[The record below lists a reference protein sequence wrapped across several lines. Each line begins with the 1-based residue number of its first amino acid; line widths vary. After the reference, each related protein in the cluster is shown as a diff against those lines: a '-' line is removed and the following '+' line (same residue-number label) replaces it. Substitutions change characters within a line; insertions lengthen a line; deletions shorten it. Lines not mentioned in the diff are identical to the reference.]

1 MTDPTLT
8 PDEAAEVPEYEVGQY
23 LPQRGVYDESH
34 RALLREKHGYIRTY
48 FKERADNY
56 RRIQRWLNQGRIGV
70 SYDAYLARATTWA
83 ILLTLVGI
91 LLGIGVATWL
101 SNAGLLAGLRSPVP
115 VDGPIVDA
123 IAANKVL
130 VAMGIVTV
138 LAALCVGAVTFAAF
152 YYYPWFRMDSRRRNI
167 DVMLPH
173 GIVFM
178 YALSSGGMNLLEVCK
193 ELAEAED
200 AYTEVANEFDMV
212 VRDVE
217 LFGND
222 LITAL
227 RNARNITPSQG
238 LEQFLDD
245 MISVIDVGGDTSS
258 FFEQQ
263 SKRYLADARDAQ
275 SDFLETLALLAE
287 VFIVLFVAAPLFAI
301 VTLILVS
308 LLGGETVLMLQLFIY
323 GILPLAM
330 AAFVV
335 LVAVLSDPYVM
346 PSITLDM
353 DRGKDQE
360 EPPASLE
367 DDQRLSSYQSRMRFR
382 WLDEL
387 RLTPIRTLREQ
398 PQFTLLATVPIALV
412 ALGVAILTGQVTLSW
427 AGLVADPYLATIW
440 LGVVPLLI
448 ITVPLSVFHEL
459 RRGHEALVTRRV
471 PVLLDILSSANNM
484 GIAITDALGMVSR
497 WVTGP
502 FADEIVLLRNDIEW
516 NNDLSGALLAF
527 GNRMRTPQLSRTLK
541 LLAEGARATADL
553 GPLLSVAA
561 EDTRNRYRMAKQ
573 REGAMGGYIAVVVIA
588 FLVYLLVITLLES
601 SYLAP
606 IAAIGGETTEPL
618 PPGMSGLPVS
628 LAELPVEQYRLLFF
642 HSALIQGIGTGL
654 LAGKLSD
661 NRLLTGLK
669 YSIAFVLL
677 TIVVFSYL

>member
-1 MTDPTLT
+1 MNEPNLT
-8 PDEAAEVPEYEVGQY
+8 PEEAEGVPEYEVGQY
-23 LPQRGVYDESH
+23 LPQMGVYDESH
-34 RALLREKHGYIRTY
+34 RDLLREKHGYIRTY
-48 FKERADNY
+48 FKARADNF
-56 RRIQRWLNQGRIGV
+56 RTIQRWLNQARMST

-83 ILLTLVGI
+83 IWLMLAGI

-101 SNAGLLAGLRSPVP
+101 ANAGYLAGLSSPVA
-115 VDGPIVDA
+115 VDGPIVEL
-123 IAANKVL
+123 IAANKVTI
-130 VAMGIVTV
+130 AMGLITI
-138 LAALCVGAVTFAAF
+138 LGALSIGAITFSAF
-152 YYYPWFRMDSRRRNI
+152 YYYPWFRMDARRRNI

-178 YALSSGGMNLLEVCK
+178 YALSSGGMNLLEVCR
-193 ELAEAED
+193 ELADSED

-227 RNARNITPSQG
+227 RNARNTTPSHR

-245 MISVIDVGGDTSS
+245 MISVIDVGGDASS

-263 SKRYLADARDAQ
+263 SKRYLTEARDAQ

-308 LLGGETVLMLQLFIY
+308 LLGGETVLLLQLFIY
-323 GILPLAM
+323 ALLPLAM
-330 AAFVV
+330 AAFVI

-346 PSITLDM
+346 PPITLRL
-353 DRGKDQE
+353 DRE
-360 EPPASLE
+360 EAATPAAELGNDERLE
-367 DDQRLSSYQSRMRFR
+367 SYRSRMRFR
-382 WLDEL
+382 WLDDL
-387 RLTPIRTLREQ
+387 RVTPIRTLREE
-398 PQFTLLATVPIALV
+398 PLLTLMATVPVALV
-412 ALGVAILTGQVTLSW
+412 AIGVAVATGQVSLSW
-427 AGLVADPYLATIW
+427 QALVAAPYHATVWLA
-440 LGVVPLLI
+440 VVPLLI
-448 ITVPLSVFHEL
+448 VGVPLSVFHEL

-497 WVTGP
+497 WVAGP

-553 GPLLSVAA
+553 GPLLAVAA

-588 FLVYLLVITLLES
+588 FLVYLLVVALLES
-601 SYLAP
+601 SYLTP
-606 IAAIGGETTEPL
+606 IATVAGETSGNTA
-618 PPGMSGLPVS
+618 PGMSGLPVS

-642 HSALIQGIGTGL
+642 HSALIQGVGTGL